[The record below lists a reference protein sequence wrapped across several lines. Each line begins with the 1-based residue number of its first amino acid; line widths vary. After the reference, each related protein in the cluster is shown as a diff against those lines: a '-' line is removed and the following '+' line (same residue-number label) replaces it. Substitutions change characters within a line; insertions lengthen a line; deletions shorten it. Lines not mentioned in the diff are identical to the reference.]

1 MMKKHSF
8 FKGCVLVFF
17 IVCMNSFIVACSNH
31 NNIKDTEPKHIVS
44 SDAILLE
51 FLTNEETAN
60 KKYIDN
66 VIEVIGTIKEVTS
79 LNNRKTIILQTSTSS
94 GIICDVHDSEQ
105 KLVNDLKKNQ
115 LIHIKG
121 ICKGYLKDVILLN
134 CFIDI
139 TNQHE

>member
-1 MMKKHSF
+1 MIKKHSF
-8 FKGCVLVFF
+8 FKGCMLVFS
-17 IVCMNSFIVACSNH
+17 IVCINYFIVACSNQ
-31 NNIKDTEPKHIVS
+31 NNIKETVPKYIVS
-44 SDAILLE
+44 ADTILLE
-51 FLTNEETAN
+51 FTTNEETAN
-60 KKYIDN
+60 TKYIHK
-66 VIEVIGTIKEVTS
+66 VIEVVGKIKEVTS
-79 LNNRKTIILQTSTSS
+79 LNNRKTIILQTNTNS
-94 GIICDVHDSEQ
+94 GIICDVNDSDL